1 MGNRPGGHK
10 EQQAKKTQNMPL
22 FSLFLLAEELW
33 QGFAASVVSH
43 EDSYSRPENFSC
55 PSGWILGP
63 TGMGC
68 VLLQTDALTWVEAS
82 ESCWKNHQQAHLAEI
97 KNEEEKDFLRT
108 LVSEFP
114 DDTVY
119 GWWIGATDLNREGSW
134 YWTHSLEPMDFSD
147 WYPDEPNNQHGAEN
161 CAMIYGKAV
170 SPWMYFWNDYICTT
184 SKYGDDWSVFSI
196 CQRALE

>member
-22 FSLFLLAEELW
+22 FFLFLLAEELW

-43 EDSYSRPENFSC
+43 EDSFSRPENLSC

-63 TGMGC
+63 TGIGC

-134 YWTHSLEPMDFSD
+134 YWPHSLVPLDFSA
-147 WYPDEPNNQHGAEN
+147 WFPGEPDNLEGGEN
-161 CAMIYGKAV
+161 CAMIYGYANPEKK
-170 SPWMYFWNDYICTT
+170 PFWNDYHC
-184 SKYGDDWSVFSI
+184 SHSNSPYGLLF
-196 CQRALE
+196 